1 MAIVY
6 VIIYGPVRALTQF
19 RLKIEKIVYEYKT
32 VICLLSSEVD
42 IFEHFIR
49 VGDTWLETDRLP
61 TSSVIIFASDM
72 RENPAVSKYWFLW
85 WSPATKIYFEVLST
99 AYISR

>member
-49 VGDTWLETDRLP
+49 VGDT
-61 TSSVIIFASDM
+61 
-72 RENPAVSKYWFLW
+72 
-85 WSPATKIYFEVLST
+85 
-99 AYISR
+99 

>member
-6 VIIYGPVRALTQF
+6 VIIYGSVRALTQF

-42 IFEHFIR
+42 IFEHFTR
-49 VGDTWLETDRLP
+49 VGDT
-61 TSSVIIFASDM
+61 
-72 RENPAVSKYWFLW
+72 
-85 WSPATKIYFEVLST
+85 
-99 AYISR
+99 